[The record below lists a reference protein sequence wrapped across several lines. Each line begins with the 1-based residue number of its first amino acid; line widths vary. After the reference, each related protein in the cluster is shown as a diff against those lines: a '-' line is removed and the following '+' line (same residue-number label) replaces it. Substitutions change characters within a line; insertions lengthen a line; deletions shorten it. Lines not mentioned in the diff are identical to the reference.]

1 MTKKQRKALAWCFTG
16 LGDSCCSVTNRQMQT
31 LASLGLFLA
40 VKPHP
45 KHQVSERVR
54 TVKAGLAGVSQGVL
68 TTTSAYPSHFYFGN
82 QGPFIPGPNK
92 TWLNRAHPDRHV
104 GRKAGL
110 PVLKSECHS
119 LLWITGGYMWFAFC
133 THETETTLVIPT
145 E

>member
-1 MTKKQRKALAWCFTG
+1 MASERYDQPRAAFLRFFGDQNLPAMQETQVQSLGWEDPLEKEMSTHSSILAWRIPRTEEPG
-16 LGDSCCSVTNRQMQT
+16 GPQSMELRVTNT
-31 LASLGLFLA
+31 
-40 VKPHP
+40 
-45 KHQVSERVR
+45 
-54 TVKAGLAGVSQGVL
+54 
-68 TTTSAYPSHFYFGN
+68 SHFYFGN